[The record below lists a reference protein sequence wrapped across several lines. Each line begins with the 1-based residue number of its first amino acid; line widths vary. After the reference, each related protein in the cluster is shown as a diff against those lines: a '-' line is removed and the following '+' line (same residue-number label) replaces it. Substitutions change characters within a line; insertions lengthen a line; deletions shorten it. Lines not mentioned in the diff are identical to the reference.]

1 MTHICFLTLF
11 FCLGQNIVLPH
22 LCLFVCL
29 LLCVCYNVR
38 CLWPLHVENWRNLQA
53 RSTIVLNWA
62 DYSTLQWVVGEV
74 CCVVW
79 HQLLITGSLLT
90 YFNYLFSIIGYF
102 VIVYLFPCLWLI
114 TCTDLV
120 IGCAVNAVM
129 IDDDNVMRLTFINKR
144 KFLEKFSL
152 SENSLCQVIV
162 HNV

>member
-1 MTHICFLTLF
+1 VTHICFLTLF
-11 FCLGQNIVLPH
+11 FYLTQAIVLPL
-22 LCLFVCL
+22 LCLFVCYFVFVIML
-29 LLCVCYNVR
+29 DVCDHCTWKR
-38 CLWPLHVENWRNLQA
+38 RNFQA
-53 RSTIVLNWA
+53 RLTIVLNWA
-62 DYSTLQWVVGEV
+62 DGSTLQWVVGEV